1 MSLDPTLPAFFMPP
15 NWREQLLERLQFR
28 TDALVSEDYTTQTR
42 ATRLTPR
49 RSLEYT
55 IGADGALRRRF
66 ANETYARGGRRWYLP
81 VWMDGVELLAPASSG
96 SDTIAAATALRDFA
110 AGGVLFI
117 QSPDLAT
124 FELIEIA
131 DVGLLTVTL
140 AGALANDY
148 PRGSTIYPA
157 VKARLDLQFSQSA
170 FTGAAAY
177 GRVKF
182 NVAEPN
188 PYPAIEWPTMH
199 RGFPV
204 LEDRPETT
212 RDPETVFQW
221 MLDGLDDEIGI
232 PVYRDPVGVPL
243 YRQAHDWT
251 LPSRAAINRFRS
263 MAYALEGKR
272 GSIWVPTWAD
282 DLRIAERYV
291 SGNPTMQIRA
301 CGAVA
306 VSGMAN
312 RRDIRVESHAEGGT
326 TPSVVYA
333 RVNSVV
339 AGAPGIEVLNL
350 GAERPSWPTDQT
362 ITQINWMAL
371 CRSETDNFEFNYFS
385 GEAATVA
392 MAWRARQNDV

>member
-1 MSLDPTLPAFFMPP
+1 MALDPTLPAFFMPP

-28 TDALVSEDYTTQTR
+28 TDAIVSEDYTTQTR

-55 IGADGALRRRF
+55 VGADADLRRRF
-66 ANETYARGGRRWYLP
+66 ANATYARGGRRWYLP
-81 VWMDGVELLAPASSG
+81 VWMDGVELLAPATAG
-96 SDTIAAATALRDFA
+96 SDTIAASTALRDFA
-110 AGGVLFI
+110 TGGALFI

-140 AGALANDY
+140 AGVLANAY

-157 VKARLDLQFSQSA
+157 VKARLDLQFSQNA
-170 FTGAAAY
+170 FTSGSAY
-177 GRVKF
+177 GRGKF
-182 NVAEPN
+182 NVVEPN
-188 PYPAIEWPTMH
+188 HYGAFEWPTMH

-204 LEDRPETT
+204 LEDRPETND

-232 PVYRDPVGVPL
+232 PSYRDPVGVPL

-251 LPSRAAINRFRS
+251 LPTRAAINRFRS

-282 DLRIAERYV
+282 DLVLSQPYDGGTTPMRV
-291 SGNPTMQIRA
+291 RA

-306 VSGMAN
+306 LSGMVN
-312 RRDIRVESHAEGGT
+312 RRDFRIETRQGGT
-326 TPSVVYA
+326 TNVRYG
-333 RVNSVV
+333 RVNTIT
-339 AGAPGIEVLNL
+339 AGAAGVEHLNL
-350 GAERPSWPTDQT
+350 GAERPGWPVAQDQT
-362 ITQINWMAL
+362 LQISWMAL